1 MSSMST
7 EPTSAIGDGLDG
19 VRAPLVRAQ
28 HVPGSIYTSPEV
40 LALEKGKIFLRDWLC
55 VGRVEEIANA
65 GDFMTFRITGEPLV
79 VTRNG
84 KGDINAFSDVCRHR
98 GVEVAQG
105 SGNAKEFSCPY
116 HGWTYD
122 LNGDLVGAPFTR
134 GVEGFDPA
142 KCSLKPIKIDD
153 WAGFLFVNFD
163 PDAEAL
169 SEFIGEINQKTD
181 HLKTGRC
188 RLWHKFVID
197 LECNWKLVPEN
208 LADWYHLEVLH
219 KTTLGNYT
227 PADAVR
233 FELFERGAYTVNYQ
247 SGPMAP
253 DAKSQFGPIP
263 WFADRDNTYAFSFY
277 LRPNLNF
284 FARIDE
290 FLTMVAWP
298 TGPDTSELH
307 VYVLFP
313 EEWFGEPDFEKRGQ
327 SYTD

>member
-116 HGWTYD
+116 HVSLSRLD
-122 LNGDLVGAPFTR
+122 L
-134 GVEGFDPA
+134 
-142 KCSLKPIKIDD
+142 
-153 WAGFLFVNFD
+153 
-163 PDAEAL
+163 
-169 SEFIGEINQKTD
+169 
-181 HLKTGRC
+181 
-188 RLWHKFVID
+188 
-197 LECNWKLVPEN
+197 
-208 LADWYHLEVLH
+208 
-219 KTTLGNYT
+219 
-227 PADAVR
+227 
-233 FELFERGAYTVNYQ
+233 
-247 SGPMAP
+247 
-253 DAKSQFGPIP
+253 
-263 WFADRDNTYAFSFY
+263 
-277 LRPNLNF
+277 
-284 FARIDE
+284 
-290 FLTMVAWP
+290 
-298 TGPDTSELH
+298 
-307 VYVLFP
+307 
-313 EEWFGEPDFEKRGQ
+313 
-327 SYTD
+327 